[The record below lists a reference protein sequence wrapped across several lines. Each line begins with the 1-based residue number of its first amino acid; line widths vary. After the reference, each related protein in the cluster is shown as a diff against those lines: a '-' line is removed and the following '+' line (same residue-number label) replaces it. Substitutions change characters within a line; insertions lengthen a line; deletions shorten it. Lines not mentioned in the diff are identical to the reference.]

1 MRLSTNF
8 TVAEF
13 LKSATADRL
22 GIPNIPTTEV
32 LANLARLA
40 DLLEGVRALTG
51 KPLHV
56 KSGYRAP
63 AVNAAVGGS
72 PSSYHMLGL
81 AADFDPP
88 VGWTHDQLQQAIGAS
103 PLQFDLCLEE
113 RAKDGAHWL
122 HLQCAKP
129 GVAPRRLLRDAEL
142 DKLGGTITRMSVD

>member
-1 MRLSTNF
+1 MRLSEHF
-8 TVAEF
+8 TVAEM

-51 KPLHV
+51 KPLSI
-56 KSGYRAP
+56 KSGYRSP
-63 AVNAAVGGS
+63 ALNSAVGGS

-88 VGWTHDQLQQAIGAS
+88 AGWTHDGLQQAIGAS

-122 HLQCAKP
+122 HLQASKP
-129 GVAPRRLLRDAEL
+129 GATPRRLIRDAEL
-142 DKLGGTITRMSVD
+142 DKLGGTITRMSAD